1 MSEPVFGNEKTG
13 SIRDIPLPGD
23 QEKNAPALDL
33 QQSQKNNDLKGWNS
47 MKKQNKRQGPKIVA
61 ALIILF
67 VLFLIISSLFHKAEL
82 TVTPKQESAAVVQ
95 TYKATNAGDEGS
107 VAFARVSP
115 FEGEETLFIQG
126 SVEENVQTN
135 ATGKI
140 TVKNTTGSQQRFIP
154 RTRFETPDG
163 LVYRTP
169 RSVVIPA
176 GGETEITITADIPGS
191 EYNSESGLTFKLPGL
206 KGTAGYDSFSATQ
219 TGPITGG
226 FSGIINTATKDEIK
240 AGKNT
245 LEKQLE
251 ESLRSQLVKKVP
263 AGFIATNEL
272 MYLSPVTFLEKPN
285 EDKGG
290 IELVAQGTIEAVMF
304 EKEDFDNFV
313 ASSVL
318 KDYTPGQSV
327 SIQNPLGLTM
337 RIVSDDFDIQEDD
350 EFEFSLK
357 GKGDTV
363 FVWNIDAQAVAQA
376 VAGKD
381 ESFIA
386 QGLVPDLAGSKS
398 VDVSISPF
406 WKSKVPQQV
415 KRIQVNVK

>member
-1 MSEPVFGNEKTG
+1 
-13 SIRDIPLPGD
+13 
-23 QEKNAPALDL
+23 
-33 QQSQKNNDLKGWNS
+33 
-47 MKKQNKRQGPKIVA
+47 
-61 ALIILF
+61 
-67 VLFLIISSLFHKAEL
+67 
-82 TVTPKQESAAVVQ
+82 
-95 TYKATNAGDEGS
+95 
-107 VAFARVSP
+107 
-115 FEGEETLFIQG
+115 LFIQG

-272 MYLSPVTFLEKPN
+272 MYLSPVTFLEKPD

-386 QGLVPDLAGSKS
+386 QGLVPDLAGSES